1 MAEYTGKKMLVG
13 GNWKSNGTVA
23 SVKEL
28 CALLNTLAV
37 PSNVEVCA
45 SDTEDGSSR
54 ELIAISAQSLTL
66 CGIIYYLNDK
76 WGLLRII

>member
-1 MAEYTGKKMLVG
+1 MAEFTGKKMLVG

-37 PSNVEVCA
+37 PGNVEVRVVPPQKKA
-45 SDTEDGSSR
+45 VGAHIR
-54 ELIAISAQSLTL
+54 LAQSQSLAPR
-66 CGIIYYLNDK
+66 D
-76 WGLLRII
+76 WRQAHSVQH